1 MAISQTFDNCLC
13 CFFRINIV
21 MLSYDTEFTPV
32 FRALITA
39 SATPFCFCAMQ
50 KHLTI

>member
-1 MAISQTFDNCLC
+1 MFNENSKIRLFQQG
-13 CFFRINIV
+13 IW
-21 MLSYDTEFTPV
+21 
-32 FRALITA
+32 ALITA